1 MARRTSRRRSWMSC
15 ARTTWA
21 CSASPTGCVSPRR
34 LNVLEDFV
42 VFAWTSKG
50 DLWHVL
56 SPVAVV
62 PPWGEYYP
70 RLCTREQ
77 FEKLVLVDVL
87 LEQTQGGLALASNS
101 YGYGGHFSHSLRL
114 GAGGPISFTAS
125 VSPESEFVRWEFYA
139 SGEETPFLTA
149 DTQFVDMHWTRA
161 ENTVARVVTR
171 PKDEYKLRL
180 ETKVADP
187 GTPGDDCPGYIVVED
202 ARTIGGISYHGPKRY
217 YPKDGWVRLRPVAN
231 PGYRFVEWQT
241 AEDVTGAV
249 LFFGI
254 PFTETGI
261 NEIAEER
268 IAVRMDDDI
277 TITAVFKWDPV
288 IEMITPA
295 GDPVNKAM
303 QSGDGQNEFTYSTAS
318 PGILTMNLKA
328 RVTPSCVADLIKDQ
342 CRFTVHPIAGS
353 TLVWDTANPGGKPT
367 VSGDELLATVRFT
380 GLPANNTAFGRKK
393 AAIYFN
399 ASKKDEE
406 NYEVFFPRD
415 EANNP
420 GGSDPNWFYYWSQV
434 YVNANVHYVA
444 AAGTGQTPAMTAWN
458 YNLAASK
465 TRIEIGDGH
474 PAKYASYGVGE
485 VTSGIDRY
493 IMTVIHEEKHVAQ
506 IAAADA
512 LLPTSGADS
521 FRFGWSWN
529 QATHNHWAKGPDK
542 QWGVA
547 GTDDDGNG
555 IVDDAAIAPPFE
567 PGNGDDG
574 CLNRIYANGYNNW
587 PSLWLLPGG
596 IYGSPRIS
604 PIEGEAV
611 KAADDAMNENDYAPQ
626 DWGDPGKNHKTVNKW
641 DD

>member
-1 MARRTSRRRSWMSC
+1 
-15 ARTTWA
+15 
-21 CSASPTGCVSPRR
+21 
-34 LNVLEDFV
+34 
-42 VFAWTSKG
+42 
-50 DLWHVL
+50 
-56 SPVAVV
+56 
-62 PPWGEYYP
+62 
-70 RLCTREQ
+70 
-77 FEKLVLVDVL
+77 VL
-87 LEQTQGGLALASNS
+87 LEQTQGGRALASNS

-114 GAGGPISFTAS
+114 GAGNPISFTAS
-125 VSPESEFVRWEFYA
+125 VSPECEFVRWEFYA

-149 DTQFVDMHWTRA
+149 DTQFVDMHWTQA
-161 ENTVARVVTR
+161 KNTVARVVTR
-171 PKDEYKLRL
+171 PKDEYKLHL
-180 ETKVADP
+180 ETKVTP
-187 GTPGDDCPGYIVVED
+187 TGTPGDDCPGYVVVED
-202 ARTIGGISYHGPKRY
+202 AKTIGAISYHGPKRY

-231 PGYRFVEWQT
+231 PGYRFVKWQT

-254 PFTETGI
+254 PFMETGI

-268 IAVRMDDDI
+268 IAVRMDDDT
-277 TITAVFKWDPV
+277 TITAVFEWDPV
-288 IEMITPA
+288 IEMVTPA
-295 GDPVNKAM
+295 GDPVNKAT

-342 CRFTVHPIAGS
+342 CRFTVDPIAGS
-353 TLVWDTANPGGKPT
+353 TLDWDTANPGGKPT

-415 EANNP
+415 KANHP

-465 TRIEIGDGH
+465 TRIEIGNGH
-474 PAKYASYGVGE
+474 PAKGSSYGVGE

-521 FRFGWSWN
+521 FRFGWSWS
-529 QATHNHWAKGPDK
+529 QAIHNHWTKGPDK

-567 PGNGDDG
+567 PGNGDDIS
-574 CLNRIYANGYNNW
+574 LDHAAW
-587 PSLWLLPGG
+587 PWWPNTWALPGG
-596 IYGSPRIS
+596 VYATIH